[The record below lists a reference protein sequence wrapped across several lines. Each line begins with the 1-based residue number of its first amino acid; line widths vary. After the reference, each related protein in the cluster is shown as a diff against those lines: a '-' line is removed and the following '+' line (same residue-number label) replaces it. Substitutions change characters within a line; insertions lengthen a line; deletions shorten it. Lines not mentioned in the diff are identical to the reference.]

1 MGVRRLTRAGLT
13 AAAALALGA
22 LSASAQ
28 TVTYSTAGAFS
39 GGTGGTVCTATSC
52 TSGGFTLSFLG
63 DASTSYI
70 APSTIIDLGQ
80 FQTQAVEPTQGLTAF
95 NGVQFTL
102 TILQTSP
109 SNGSSTFSG
118 AITGSL
124 AYNPTT
130 STLVWSPTTTSTII
144 GAATYTLTLDNS
156 NNLRIQAPATPGQ
169 NPNLTSVKGGV
180 SVTPEPATALLLA
193 PGLAGM
199 GLAARSRRRRSS
211 K

>member
-1 MGVRRLTRAGLT
+1 
-13 AAAALALGA
+13 
-22 LSASAQ
+22 
-28 TVTYSTAGAFS
+28 VTYSTTGAFS
-39 GGTGGTVCTATSC
+39 GGTSGTVCTATSC
-52 TSGGFTLSFLG
+52 TAGGFTLSFTA

-70 APSTIIDLGQ
+70 SPATIIDFGQ
-80 FQTQAVEPTQGLTAF
+80 FITQATEPTQPLTAF

-102 TILQTSP
+102 TILQTAP
-109 SNGSSTFSG
+109 GAGTSTFAG

-124 AYNPTT
+124 AYNPSN
-130 STLVWSPTTTSTII
+130 STLVWTPTTTTTTINGNTI
-144 GAATYTLTLDNS
+144 YKLTLDNS
-156 NNLRIQAPATPGQ
+156 GNLQIQAPTTNGG
-169 NPNLTSVKGGV
+169 NPNPTSVKGSV